1 MEISP
6 TRSSS
11 EVLGKLRIGNRH
23 SRDELTPRRLR
34 MVQKAYTMLDRD
46 GSGELSVQD
55 IISVYDVSMNPEF
68 IEGRKSKEQILT
80 EFLTNFEGAKGNRDG
95 RISKEEFI
103 DYYTD
108 LSMSVPS
115 DEYFVRMMESVWQC
129 PEEDNDPAAKATV
142 QMLLK
147 EVRLRVLELARND
160 PKLLKKIHS
169 DFDLN
174 QTGHLTID
182 EITNMVAKLK
192 ISVERKYV
200 YPFFKVLDSD
210 NSGGVEYAEFEHYIV
225 RNPY

>member
-1 MEISP
+1 
-6 TRSSS
+6 
-11 EVLGKLRIGNRH
+11 
-23 SRDELTPRRLR
+23 
-34 MVQKAYTMLDRD
+34 
-46 GSGELSVQD
+46 
-55 IISVYDVSMNPEF
+55 MNPEF
-68 IEGRKSKEQILT
+68 IEGRKSKDQILQ
-80 EFLTNFEGAKGNRDG
+80 EFLQNFEGVKGNRDG
-95 RISKEEFI
+95 IITKDEFV

-129 PEEDNDPAAKATV
+129 PEQDNDPAAKATV

-147 EVRLRVLELARND
+147 EVRLRILELARND

-182 EITNMVAKLK
+182 EITNMIAKLK

-200 YPFFKVLDSD
+200 YPFFKIID
-210 NSGGVEYAEFEHYIV
+210 
-225 RNPY
+225 